1 MDKSHILN
9 ESELQLNDAPE
20 IVWIRVQDA
29 AKLLW
34 NENPK
39 LHDLGALITSIEK
52 YGYQE
57 LSKFDKNLI
66 NRSGTTGAVVAGNG
80 RIEALSEMEKLK
92 KPLPRGLASLK
103 DTGEWVMPVLV
114 GVDQDNINKARA
126 YAIDSN
132 NVGLLGGDMTAVDI
146 SRIWDTKTYMALLQG
161 LSAENEEPVSVDK
174 DTIERLG
181 RVLGEQE
188 ESKDA
193 EPQIDKAEELQK
205 KWGVQMGDL
214 YRIGEHRLLCG
225 DCTKREDVEKVMNG
239 EKADLVFTDPPYGV
253 AIGNKNQFLNTF
265 QRAGRCLENIA
276 NDLIG
281 KDELFDMLVKSFT
294 LTKEFMNDCC
304 AIYVTAPQGGE
315 LGLMM
320 MMMMMSGLPVRHVLN
335 WIKNQPTFSLGRLD
349 YEYQHEPILYT
360 WNKTHK
366 HYGAGKFNT
375 STWFVD
381 KNRKAD
387 LHPTMK
393 PVELVDNAIL
403 NSSLENQLIYDPFL
417 GSGTTM
423 ISCANNKRLCNGID
437 IDPKYCAVILQRMTD
452 AFPGIIIEKIE

>member
-1 MDKSHILN
+1 MDKSRILN
-9 ESELQLNDAPE
+9 QSDLQLNDAPE
-20 IVWIRVQDA
+20 LVWIKVQDA

-39 LHDLGALITSIEK
+39 LHDIGALITSIEK

-146 SRIWDTKTYMALLQG
+146 SRVWDQKTYMALLQG

-205 KWGVQMGDL
+205 KWGVQTGDL

-225 DCTKREDVEKVMNG
+225 DSTLRDDVERVMGG
-239 EKADLVFTDPPYGV
+239 EKADLVFTDPPYGM
-253 AIGNKNQFLNTF
+253 NKDF
-265 QRAGRCLENIA
+265 A
-276 NDLIG
+276 NDSGDMRGFHRKWMTSIRDKSDAFLI
-281 KDELFDMLVKSFT
+281 
-294 LTKEFMNDCC
+294 
-304 AIYVTAPQGGE
+304 
-315 LGLMM
+315 
-320 MMMMMSGLPVRHVLN
+320 
-335 WIKNQPTFSLGRLD
+335 W
-349 YEYQHEPILYT
+349 
-360 WNKTHK
+360 
-366 HYGAGKFNT
+366 
-375 STWFVD
+375 
-381 KNRKAD
+381 
-387 LHPTMK
+387 
-393 PVELVDNAIL
+393 
-403 NSSLENQLIYDPFL
+403 YDPKRMSDIIVL
-417 GSGTTM
+417 GEELLGTM
-423 ISCANNKRLCNGID
+423 SDYLHMYKPND
-437 IDPKYCAVILQRMTD
+437 I
-452 AFPGIIIEKIE
+452 AFPLRSWIRKS